1 MPGVLAVVGETK
13 RAAEAKYER
22 LQSLIH
28 PELGVATLSD
38 MVGLDLS
45 SYPLDGPLPEV
56 PLTNTQQGRQR
67 VVIDLARREG
77 LTIRQLYQRVSGARA
92 HRIIFGTAAEIADS
106 LELLVSQRRGGRFQ
120 HHVADLSRRPAR
132 LCRPCRSGVAAA
144 QALPH
149 RLRRQN
155 LARKSRTAAS
165 AQRFRWTRLSPRH
178 ETLRKAG
185 RTVIVRHRL

>member
-13 RAAEAKYER
+13 REAETKYEK
-22 LQSLIH
+22 LQALIH

-45 SYPLDGPLPEV
+45 GYPLDGPLPDV
-56 PLTNTQQGRQR
+56 PLSNTQQGRQR

-106 LELLVSQRRGGRFQ
+106 LELWYRSGAADGFNIMSLTFPGGLRDFVDQVVPELQRRKLF
-120 HHVADLSRRPAR
+120 
-132 LCRPCRSGVAAA
+132 
-144 QALPH
+144 
-149 RLRRQN
+149 
-155 LARKSRTAAS
+155 RTDYEG
-165 AQRFRWTRLSPRH
+165 L
-178 ETLRKAG
+178 TLRGNLGLPRPPNAFAL
-185 RTVIVRHRL
+185 RA